1 MEENQIVKGT
11 ETETKDWSGLKLN
24 YPRTIK
30 VGLGF
35 CVVMIFWTVYNF
47 VVPLLLEQAFGFTNT
62 IRNIIVGIASA
73 FCIFLLPFFGKKSDK
88 CKSKWGRRSPF
99 IVIGTAITIVAMIL
113 IPLSVH
119 SQLQKSAE
127 TRDVYKDFFMVSDSS
142 VLTPDGTS
150 TREEL
155 LGTWW
160 DSAEKGDYSF
170 VDKFTYNKLITKF
183 SSSESARANYVK
195 MYNPTIDNNDPGFM
209 GLGGSPTEYYLYET
223 YLDGDNNLVTAT
235 EPTRISGEE
244 FKTLNDNYGNYLKFG
259 ADTYTSKAVNSK
271 MQVGS
276 LIFFIIAL
284 LIIIIS
290 QTVIR
295 TPAVSLMPD
304 TTPSPLRSPGN
315 AMINLIG
322 GVGGAVGFLIYTVTF
337 MYEDKLSLSSQYWI
351 IFGAMSIALAVVLV
365 LFILLVKEKKWVKEN
380 QIVCEQYG
388 LETGNEKKE
397 ETDLKVNFFQEYGKP
412 KIASFFL
419 ILGSIFLW
427 FIGYY
432 AISTNLAIYCV
443 KILELGA
450 GLASIVSGA
459 SMLVAAIG
467 FIPVGILARKIGRR
481 WSIILGFVLAV
492 VSFILVGI
500 FVTPTSS
507 GKMVIFTLCY
517 LISGFGLIFA
527 NVNTLPMVLE
537 LSSPKDVGKFTGY
550 YYMATM
556 TAQTLG
562 PIFGGL
568 VMDYISSR
576 GIFFFSA
583 ICIAIG
589 AILMLFVKHGES
601 PDFAT
606 KFKKNKAVA

>member
-1 MEENQIVKGT
+1 MEEKKVAEGAAT
-11 ETETKDWSGLKLN
+11 EEKDWSGLKLN

-47 VVPLLLEQAFGFTNT
+47 VVPLLLEQAFGFSNT
-62 IRNIIVGIASA
+62 IRNIIVGVASA
-73 FCIFLLPFFGKKSDK
+73 VCIFLLPYFGKKSDR
-88 CKSKWGRRSPF
+88 CKSKHGRRTPF
-99 IVIGTAITIVAMIL
+99 IVLGTAISIVAMLL
-113 IPLSVH
+113 IPLSVNG
-119 SQLQKSAE
+119 QLAE
-127 TRDVYKDFFMVSDSS
+127 SHTTRTTYKNFFLVEDSS
-142 VLTPDGTS
+142 VLTPDGLS

-160 DSAEKGDYSF
+160 DNAEKGDYSF
-170 VDKFTYNKLITKF
+170 VEKSTYDKLVQVYGSNDNARVYFTQIYNAKVDSNSNGFLGIGGKPTEFYKF
-183 SSSESARANYVK
+183 PTHYGENKEVVREEKV
-195 MYNPTIDNNDPGFM
+195 TIDR
-209 GLGGSPTEYYLYET
+209 TEYNSLKEDY
-223 YLDGDNNLVTAT
+223 
-235 EPTRISGEE
+235 S
-244 FKTLNDNYGNYLKFG
+244 KYLKYG
-259 ADTYTSKAVNSK
+259 ADEYTGNAVNSK
-271 MQVGS
+271 MNVGS
-276 LIFFIIAL
+276 LVFFIFAL
-284 LIIIIS
+284 LLVIVS
-290 QTVIR
+290 QTIIR

-337 MYEDKLSLSSQYWI
+337 MFEDKLALPTQYWI
-351 IFGAMSIALAVVLV
+351 IFGAMAAALALVLV
-365 LFILLVKEKKWVKEN
+365 LFIILVKEKKWVKDN
-380 QIVCEQYG
+380 QLICEKYG
-388 LETGNEKKE
+388 LETGNEAKDE
-397 ETDLKVNFFQEYGKP
+397 NAPRVNIFKEYGKE
-412 KIASFFL
+412 KMTSFLL
-419 ILGSIFLW
+419 ILGAIFLW

-443 KILELGA
+443 KVLELGA

-481 WSIILGFVLAV
+481 WSIVLGFLLAV

-500 FVTPTSS
+500 FVTPSS
-507 GKMVIFTLCY
+507 SSKMVVFTLFY

-537 LSSPKDVGKFTGY
+537 LSTPRDVGKFTGY

-589 AILMLFVKHGES
+589 AMLMLFVKHGES

-606 KFKKNKAVA
+606 KFKKTKIA